1 MEVNSWRRYKFEMHR
16 FLITASKYVKQNQ
29 IEVEG
34 EINKS
39 QSQLEVSISLYQS
52 GLSQSSRTRGRFY
65 VSRKTRNAGLAT
77 QVDSMP
83 MWVQALPMPFI
94 GVISPFPGKAS
105 AQLLRS
111 FNWLSQALPAASPS
125 LKISWVGTLIT
136 SAKSLHSST

>member
-1 MEVNSWRRYKFEMHR
+1 MHR

-83 MWVQALPMPFI
+83 M
-94 GVISPFPGKAS
+94 
-105 AQLLRS
+105 
-111 FNWLSQALPAASPS
+111 
-125 LKISWVGTLIT
+125 
-136 SAKSLHSST
+136 